1 MLDLFFKLGISEV
14 YPYTTWQ
21 LHFPT
26 DATFRFSPKSLS
38 TSEQRLL

>member
-21 LHFPT
+21 LP
-26 DATFRFSPKSLS
+26 FSHRCNFQIF
-38 TSEQRLL
+38 SEKPQYQ